1 MIDGNWYYFEDLDLT
16 GMCRP
21 VVGCTYKID
30 DKYYLFNADGTM
42 VSNGWKLVDDVWYY
56 ASASGALATEDTV
69 INGTLYHFDEN
80 GAMQEETEKKTGVV
94 VEDGK
99 CNFYSEDGILLKS
112 ETGQGWHLFGGA
124 YYYLQEDKILKDVS
138 YKLPDGKWYRFDS
151 QGRMLANTFYEEPYG
166 SYWYGESGA
175 ALTGWFMLAGN
186 WYYAS
191 TVTGRLYTGYN
202 QWRQIL
208 F

>member
-1 MIDGNWYYFEDLDLT
+1 MINSSTRIVEHLYYVSDGKIPQKGLKVIDGNWYYFEDLDLT

-30 DKYYLFNADGTM
+30 GKYYLFNADGTM

-112 ETGQGWHLFGGA
+112 ETGQDGICLVGLIII
-124 YYYLQEDKILKDVS
+124 YKKIK
-138 YKLPDGKWYRFDS
+138 Y
-151 QGRMLANTFYEEPYG
+151 
-166 SYWYGESGA
+166 
-175 ALTGWFMLAGN
+175 
-186 WYYAS
+186 
-191 TVTGRLYTGYN
+191 
-202 QWRQIL
+202 
-208 F
+208 